1 MAVAQFFTAA
11 DIRRLVQEPGGHYL
25 LLAPDDRITAE
36 ALDVARSLGMQ
47 IHREGDGSGGNTLPP
62 VVGKSA
68 RPGRSL
74 VHVKADAVQL
84 TPFGFNVNRPDMN
97 IHVTDVI
104 TASHGSPLAA
114 GFMTW
119 GKGSFPWVLNYD
131 EIDFVI
137 DGQLEVRLENQTVI
151 GNPGDVIYIP
161 KGSNIFF
168 GSPSYAKVFYVT
180 FPADWE
186 TQK

>member
-1 MAVAQFFTAA
+1 VGQFFTAA
-11 DIRRLVQEPGGHYL
+11 DIRRLAQEPAGRYL
-25 LLAPDDRITAE
+25 LLAPDDRITPE
-36 ALDVARSLGMQ
+36 ALDVAHALGVQ
-47 IHREGDGSGGNTLPP
+47 VHREGDGAGGHTLPP
-62 VVGKSA
+62 LVGKSA
-68 RPGRSL
+68 RPGRGL
-74 VHVKADAVQL
+74 VHVKADSVHL
-84 TPFGFNVNRPDMN
+84 TPFAFNVNRPEMN

-104 TASHGSPLAA
+104 TAAHGSPLAA

-119 GKGSFPWVLNYD
+119 DQGSFPWTLNYD

-137 DGQLEVRLENQTVI
+137 DGQLEVRLGNQVI
-151 GNPGDVIYIP
+151 LGNPGDVIYIP

-186 TQK
+186 SQK

>member
-1 MAVAQFFTAA
+1 MGQIFTAA
-11 DIRRLVQEPGGHYL
+11 DIYRLAQEPGGHYL
-25 LLAPDDRITAE
+25 LLAPDDRITPE
-36 ALDVARSLGMQ
+36 ALDAAHALGVQ
-47 IHREGDGSGGNTLPP
+47 VHREGDPSGGYSLPP
-62 VVGKSA
+62 LVGKSA
-68 RPGRSL
+68 RPGRKL
-74 VHVKADAVQL
+74 VHVKADWVQL
-84 TPFGFNVNRPDMN
+84 SPFAFNVNRPEMN
-97 IHVTDVI
+97 IHVADVI
-104 TASHGSPLAA
+104 TSAHGSPMAA

-119 GKGSFPWVLNYD
+119 GKGSFPWTLNYD

-137 DGQLEVRLENQTVI
+137 DGQLEVRLDSQVVL

-186 TQK
+186 SQR

>member
-1 MAVAQFFTAA
+1 MAEFFTAA
-11 DIRRLVQEPGGHYL
+11 DIRRLAQEPGGRYL
-25 LLAPDDRITAE
+25 LLGPDDRITPE
-36 ALDVARSLGMQ
+36 ALDMAHALGIQ
-47 IHREGDGSGGNTLPP
+47 VHREGDVSGGRTLPP
-62 VVGKSA
+62 LVGKSA
-68 RPGRSL
+68 LPGRSL
-74 VHVKADAVQL
+74 VQVKAGTIQL
-84 TPFGFNVNRPDMN
+84 TPFAFNVNRPEMN

-104 TASHGSPLAA
+104 TAAHGSPMAA

-119 GKGSFPWVLNYD
+119 GTGSFPWTLNYD

-137 DGQLEVRLENQTVI
+137 DGQLEVRLDNQVVV

-186 TQK
+186 SQR

>member
-1 MAVAQFFTAA
+1 MAEFFTAA
-11 DIRRLVQEPGGHYL
+11 DIRRLAQEAGGHYL
-25 LLAPDDRITAE
+25 LLAPDDRITPE
-36 ALDVARSLGMQ
+36 ALDMAHALGIQ
-47 IHREGDGSGGNTLPP
+47 VHRDGDVSGGRTLPP
-62 VVGKSA
+62 LVGKSA

-74 VHVKADAVQL
+74 VQIKADAVQM
-84 TPFGFNVNRPDMN
+84 TPFAFNVNRPEMN

-104 TASHGSPLAA
+104 TAAHGSPMAA

-119 GKGSFPWVLNYD
+119 GQGSFPWTLNYD

-137 DGQLEVRLENQTVI
+137 DGQLEVRLDNQVVI

-161 KGSNIFF
+161 KGSDIFF

-186 TQK
+186 SQK